1 MSLLEIMAVMAI
13 MAVVLGIGAPSM
25 AALLDVQQRGAAREL
40 AQTFRFLQDEATM
53 RNVTFRVAF
62 NLDTNGYRI
71 EVGDPNTLVF
81 SDPAQREAVE
91 QERERAMRRFSR
103 GADKA
108 AAEGAA
114 EGQGRFANLDVP
126 GFASDV
132 RLPEG
137 TAFGWVWTPQYGE
150 PQRPDTGERPRGD
163 DDPPRVVYA
172 YVFSNGE
179 VEHTVVR
186 VVDPD
191 DTEDGYTVEVEPLS
205 GAVSVV
211 TEEIDPT
218 ARFAWLPEEAPTLR

>member
-40 AQTFRFLQDEATM
+40 AQTFRFLEDEAAM

-62 NLDTNGYRI
+62 NLDTNAYRI

-81 SDPAQREAVE
+81 SDPEQRAEAE

-103 GADKA
+103 SGDKDGADA
-108 AAEGAA
+108 AA

-126 GFASDV
+126 GFASEIQ
-132 RLPEG
+132 LPEG

-150 PQRPDTGERPRGD
+150 PQRAEADARRD
-163 DDPPRVVYA
+163 DDEGPRVVYA
-172 YVFSNGE
+172 YVFSTGE

-186 VVDPD
+186 IVDPD
-191 DTEDGYTVEVEPLS
+191 DAEDGYTVEVEPLS

-211 TEEIDPT
+211 TEDVDPA
-218 ARFAWLPEEAPTLR
+218 ARFAWLPEEGPTLR